1 MAGTAETEL
10 AVQTL
15 EDGRRRVVLAG
26 HWTLLALSR
35 RARELRRRLADAAA
49 AEQGGEPAWD
59 CLGIEVMDSAGA
71 LLLWRAWGHRLP
83 DELQARP
90 EHRRILERLTAA
102 AAAAPAAESGPRA
115 EAAGGLPLSASVI
128 VVWHHL
134 GDFVTLVGQLVLDL
148 VHVFRRPPD
157 MPWKEVSA
165 NIYKGGVGAMP
176 VVGLVG
182 FMVGVVLAYLFA
194 LQLQRLGADLLIV
207 NVLGIGII
215 RELGPVLVAV
225 LVAGRSG
232 SAMTAQI
239 GVMRVT
245 EELDALAVMG
255 VARSLRLVFPKVVA
269 LAVVV
274 PMLELW
280 ASAAALAGGIMAAQ
294 AQLEISPL
302 FFLDHL
308 ARVVPL
314 ANVWLALGKGVLFGI
329 LVALLACH
337 FGLRVRPNTES
348 LSANTT
354 ASVVAGITVVILVD
368 ALIAVAARQ
377 VGMPLR

>member
-1 MAGTAETEL
+1 MAGIPETAL
-10 AVQTL
+10 AVHTL
-15 EDGRRRVVLAG
+15 ADGRRRVILAG
-26 HWTLLALSR
+26 HWTLTVLAR
-35 RARELRRRLADAAA
+35 RAGELRRQLAEAGGAA
-49 AEQGGEPAWD
+49 QGGEPAWD
-59 CLGIEVMDSAGA
+59 CLGIEFMDSTGA
-71 LLLWRAWGHRLP
+71 LLLWRAWGRRLP
-83 DELQARP
+83 QDLQVRP
-90 EHRRILERLTAA
+90 EHRRILERLAA
-102 AAAAPAAESGPRA
+102 AAAVAAADAGPRTGGV
-115 EAAGGLPLSASVI
+115 GGLPFSGPVI

-134 GDFVTLVGQLVLDL
+134 GDFVTLIGQVMLDL
-148 VHVFRRPPD
+148 VHIVRRPPD

-165 NIYKGGVGAMP
+165 NIYRGGVCAMP

-182 FMVGVVLAYLFA
+182 FMVGIVLAYLFA

-269 LAVVV
+269 LAVVM

-302 FFLDHL
+302 FFLDQL
-308 ARVVPL
+308 AHVVPL
-314 ANVWLALGKGVLFGI
+314 VNVWLALGKGVVFGI

-354 ASVVAGITVVILVD
+354 ASVVAGITAVILVD

-377 VGMPLR
+377 VGLPLR